1 MITCTLFLGRAVVS
15 IHYHSSLTMKAGE
28 EEEKH
33 LIDTESVSVEN
44 NKSLLLCV
52 S

>member
-1 MITCTLFLGRAVVS
+1 MCTLFLGRAVVS
-15 IHYHSSLTMKAGE
+15 NYYHSSLTMKVGE
-28 EEEKH
+28 EEEKN
-33 LIDTESVSVEN
+33 LIDTESVSIEN